1 MTEIEKTAEWL
12 KSERLALVK
21 LSNEI
26 NTIVFAQNL
35 KCVDNAK
42 YYLEYNVG
50 MSGNLIELRIVDA
63 TSCNTIEKIDIW
75 CLASIFEYAYFG
87 FTDTE
92 KVKENVINAKL
103 TLKSMKKLAEKYI
116 KLNAK

>member
-12 KSERLALVK
+12 KNERLALVK

-26 NTIVFAQNL
+26 NSLVFTQNL
-35 KCVDNAK
+35 KCVDSAK

-50 MSGNLIELRIVDA
+50 MCGNLIELRIADA
-63 TSCNTIEKIDIW
+63 ISCNAIEKIDIW
-75 CLASIFEYAYFG
+75 NLASIFEYEGFG
-87 FTDTE
+87 YTGNE

-103 TLKSMKKLAEKYI
+103 KLKSMKKLAEKYI